1 MGVQFAI
8 RLSLI
13 AFATASIRGLLN
25 GDDFQ
30 GTIQGALVALAVF
43 YGLGLIFG
51 EWARRL
57 VEDNARH
64 EITRLK
70 AKNANSE
77 S

>member
-1 MGVQFAI
+1 MQFAN

-13 AFATASIRGLLN
+13 AFATASIRGLLD
-25 GDDFQ
+25 GSDFQ
-30 GTIQGALVALAVF
+30 GTIQGALVVLAVF
-43 YGLGLIFG
+43 YGLGLVFG

-57 VEDNARH
+57 VEENARH

-70 AKNANSE
+70 ARNANSE